1 MSFDRIS
8 ITPVVTPMPMNRCL
22 PLIVRRLVVAWIVCC
37 SGMAVMAEDT
47 SSKPKPRIQ
56 PYPNAA
62 VWTDAAKASKEWD
75 GFEFVGEFVQ
85 DDQAMQ
91 VTPSEGRFYV
101 SIYDGGFPGTGWNGK
116 PIVHEW
122 LDREGIQSRV
132 AGWQKVDRSAAVVG
146 KKPPANAI
154 VLFDGSNT
162 QAWQNGK
169 IEDGVLKAGA
179 RTKDTFRD
187 FRLYL
192 EFMIPLKPEP
202 PISHPHR
209 GNSGVFAVGA
219 YEVQIS
225 DNFGLDPNPRAWQ
238 DMDMLKPVNTWCGS
252 IYGIREADWN
262 VCLPPLAWQSM
273 EIDFTAAR
281 FENGKKV
288 TPAVISVT
296 QNGVLLHDQV
306 ELPRGTGGG
315 PAGPRPEVGE
325 GPIYLQNHGNPN
337 RFRNIWIVPR
347 SPTDQ

>member
-1 MSFDRIS
+1 
-8 ITPVVTPMPMNRCL
+8 
-22 PLIVRRLVVAWIVCC
+22 
-37 SGMAVMAEDT
+37 
-47 SSKPKPRIQ
+47 
-56 PYPNAA
+56 
-62 VWTDAAKASKEWD
+62 
-75 GFEFVGEFVQ
+75 
-85 DDQAMQ
+85 MQ

-122 LDREGIQSRV
+122 LDREGIESRV

-146 KKPPANAI
+146 KKPPADAI

-162 QAWQNGK
+162 EAWQNGK

-225 DNFGLDPNPRAWQ
+225 DNFGLDPDPRAWQ

-306 ELPRGTGGG
+306 ELPSGTGGG

-347 SPTDQ
+347 SPTDP